1 MVIIRYFI
9 IFSINVTVHFKQ
21 HHCQCFVPKFSK
33 DKTIFLYIS
42 KNNFTIE
49 DATFL
54 KTRKILDRYIT
65 SNISI
70 YCTTNKFIS
79 YYRPK
84 YYRLQSKKDKLI
96 AEINVEKDVEAKA
109 AQNVDTAE

>member
-1 MVIIRYFI
+1 MLFFFI
-9 IFSINVTVHFKQ
+9 QNKTVLDLFKIFFRTTKE
-21 HHCQCFVPKFSK
+21 KFSK

-54 KTRKILDRYIT
+54 KTRKTLDRYIT